1 MSVPQAETPMMR
13 QFNAIK
19 REHPDKLLF
28 YRMGD
33 FYEMFGDDAIV
44 GAEILQIALTSRDK
58 KKKNSLPMCGVP
70 YKAYEQYLNK
80 LTAAGYRVAI
90 CEQLEDPAKAKGL
103 VNRDVVRVV
112 TPGTT
117 VSPQLIDPDRNH
129 YLLAINVVLRSKC
142 IGIAFADL
150 STGEF
155 EVAEFQLDESHRFY
169 DFLAQLSPQEVI
181 LTQSRSEAESIF
193 LEELVR
199 RMAQLLD
206 KENTTELKSAAIP
219 GHRSGL
225 PGEHVFPSTGRFNF
239 IDPYHFDSAATQRS
253 LKKHFQTLNLSGF
266 GIDDLPYGISAAGA
280 LLRYLEDT
288 QKCDLNHLTSL
299 KRHAFEKIMLLD
311 EATVANLELFESQ
324 SGVRKHTL
332 FHILNHTCTPMGS
345 RLFRQWLRQPL
356 LDAEEINQRY
366 DSVEEF
372 RNNFM
377 LCEKFRQS
385 LEFIQDLP
393 RIMGRITLPVAG
405 VNDLIALRESLE
417 PLQILP
423 VYFSELNSTLLE
435 EVSEKFDPLTDLL
448 DLLNQKLKEVPSL
461 KLTEGGYIADGVSE
475 ELDHLRDISRNSK
488 EYLNQMLQRERELT
502 GITSLKISY
511 NKVFGYF
518 LEVSNA
524 HKSSVPENYIRKQT
538 LVNAERYITADLKEF
553 EEKILSAEERI
564 GELEYELFQ
573 QLKIELN
580 SNTLRVQKTAQNIA
594 VADTLAGLAHVAE
607 HSHYTR
613 PSLESLDSPRKL
625 FLRECRHP
633 VIERIDLG
641 EEFVPNDLDL
651 QDAKCRIMLITGPNM
666 AGKSTYMRQVALNI
680 LMAQCGCFVAAS
692 KADLSVVDRIF
703 TRVGASDNLTLGQS
717 TFMLEMNEAA
727 AILNN
732 ATDRSLI
739 ILDEIGRGTSTF
751 DGISIAWAIVE
762 FLHKLNALTLCAT
775 HYHEL
780 TALAQ
785 ELKGIEN
792 FSVRV
797 EEEGEQIVFL
807 RKIVSGESDKSYGVQ
822 VARLA
827 GLPKSVVKR
836 ALDVMEQLEEASM
849 VRHLPV
855 HKDITEKKQDLS
867 AEIREKPVST
877 RYDSGDADPQLSM
890 FPEKSLFLD
899 ELRDLNLNEMT
910 PLQALNYLH
919 ELTDRLKE

>member
-19 REHPDKLLF
+19 KEHPDKLLF

-70 YKAYEQYLNK
+70 YKAYEHYLNK
-80 LTAAGYRVAI
+80 LTSAGYKVAI

-103 VNRDVVRVV
+103 VTRDVVRVV

-155 EVAEFQLDESHRFY
+155 EVAEFNLNESNLFY

-193 LEELVR
+193 LEELVQ
-199 RMAQLLD
+199 RMTQLLE
-206 KENTTELKSAAIP
+206 KRNTTELKSAAFHEHKP
-219 GHRSGL
+219 GL
-225 PGEHVFPSTGRFNF
+225 QDKNAFPTTGRFNF
-239 IDPYHFDSAATQRS
+239 IDPYHFDYAATHRS
-253 LKKHFQTLNLSGF
+253 LKEHFETLNLSGF
-266 GIDDLPYGISAAGA
+266 GIDDLPNGISAAGA
-280 LLRYLEDT
+280 LLRYLEET
-288 QKCDLNHLTSL
+288 QKCDLSHLTSL
-299 KRHAFEKIMLLD
+299 RRHSFDKNMLLD
-311 EATVANLELFESQ
+311 ESTVANLELFESQ

-332 FHILNHTCTPMGS
+332 FNILNHTCTPMGA

-356 LDAEEINQRY
+356 LNAEEINQRY

-377 LCEKFRQS
+377 LCGKFRQS
-385 LEFIQDLP
+385 LKFIQDLP
-393 RIMGRITLPVAG
+393 RIIGRITLPVAG

-417 PLQILP
+417 PLQNLSD
-423 VYFSELNSTLLE
+423 YFSEFNSPLLKE
-435 EVSEKFDPLTDLL
+435 IDENFDSLTDLL
-448 DLLNQKLKEVPSL
+448 DLLNQQLKGVPSL
-461 KLTEGGYIADGVSE
+461 KLREGGYIADGVSE
-475 ELDHLRDISRNSK
+475 ELDQLRDISRNSK
-488 EYLNQMLQRERELT
+488 EYLNQMLQSERELT

-538 LVNAERYITADLKEF
+538 LVNAERYITSELKEF
-553 EEKILSAEERI
+553 EEKILTAEERI
-564 GELEYELFQ
+564 GELEYKIFQ
-573 QLKIELN
+573 QLKVKLN
-580 SNTLRVQKTAQNIA
+580 TNSLRVQKTAHDIA
-594 VADTLAGLAHVAE
+594 IADTLAGLAHVAE
-607 HSHYTR
+607 HNNYIR
-613 PSLESLDSPRKL
+613 PSLGSLDSPRKL
-625 FLRECRHP
+625 LLKECRHP

-651 QDAKCRIMLITGPNM
+651 QDANCRIMLITGPNM

-680 LMAQCGCFVAAS
+680 LMAQCGSFVAAS
-692 KADLSVVDRIF
+692 RAEFSVVDRIF
-703 TRVGASDNLTLGQS
+703 TRVGASDNLTIGQS

-732 ATDRSLI
+732 ATERSLI

-762 FLHKLNALTLCAT
+762 YLHKLNALTLCAT

-780 TALAQ
+780 TALSQ
-785 ELKGIEN
+785 EFKGIEN

-797 EEEGEQIVFL
+797 EEEGEKIVFL
-807 RKIVSGESDKSYGVQ
+807 RKIVLGESDKSYGVQ

-836 ALDVMEQLEEASM
+836 ALNLMEQLEETSM
-849 VRHLPV
+849 VRHLPI
-855 HKDITEKKQDLS
+855 HNSIEKNQDLP
-867 AEIREKPVST
+867 AEKSEKQV
-877 RYDSGDADPQLSM
+877 RAVNDHRNADSQLSM
-890 FPEKSLFLD
+890 FPEESLILD
-899 ELRDLNLNEMT
+899 ELFDLNLNKMT
-910 PLQALNYLH
+910 PLQALIYLH
-919 ELTDRLKE
+919 ELIERLKK

>member
-1 MSVPQAETPMMR
+1 MSVPQVETPMMR

-19 REHPDKLLF
+19 REHPDKILF

-80 LTAAGYRVAI
+80 LTSAGYKVAI
-90 CEQLEDPAKAKGL
+90 CEQLEDPAKVKGL
-103 VNRDVVRVV
+103 VTRDVVRVV

-117 VSPQLIDPDRNH
+117 VSPQLIEPDRNH

-155 EVAEFQLDESHRFY
+155 EVSEFNLDESHRFY
-169 DFLAQLSPQEVI
+169 DFLSQLSPQEVI

-193 LEELVR
+193 LDELVK
-199 RMAQLLD
+199 RMAQLID
-206 KENTTELKSAAIP
+206 RENISELKSNALSDCSS
-219 GHRSGL
+219 GRSN
-225 PGEHVFPSTGRFNF
+225 ENVFPSTGRFNF
-239 IDPYHFDSAATQRS
+239 IDPYHFDPEATHKS

-266 GIDDLPYGISAAGA
+266 GIDDSPHGKSAAGA
-280 LLRYLEDT
+280 LLRYLEET
-288 QKCDLNHLTSL
+288 QKCDLSHLTSL
-299 KRHAFEKIMLLD
+299 RRHTFEKTMLLD
-311 EATVANLELFESQ
+311 EATVVNLELFESQ
-324 SGVRKHTL
+324 SGIRKNTL
-332 FHILNHTCTPMGS
+332 FHILNNTCTPMGA

-356 LDAEEINQRY
+356 LDAEEINHRY

-372 RNNFM
+372 KNNFM

-385 LEFIQDLP
+385 LKLIQDLP

-405 VNDLIALRESLE
+405 VNDLVALRESLG
-417 PLQILP
+417 PLQTIP
-423 VYFSELNSTLLE
+423 IYFSQMNSYLLKE
-435 EVSEKFDPLTDLL
+435 IYKKFDPLNDIL
-448 DLLNQKLKEVPSL
+448 DFLNCQLKEVPSL
-461 KLTEGGYIADGVSE
+461 KLREGGYIGDGVSE

-488 EYLNQMLQRERELT
+488 EFLNKMLQRERELT
-502 GITSLKISY
+502 GITSLKLSY
-511 NKVFGYF
+511 NKVFGYY

-538 LVNAERYITADLKEF
+538 LVNAERYITSGLKEF

-573 QLKIELN
+573 QIKVELN
-580 SNTLRVQKTAQNIA
+580 SNNLRVQKTAEDIA
-594 VADTLAGLAHVAE
+594 VADILAGLAYVAE
-607 HSHYTR
+607 HNNYAR
-613 PSLESLDSPRKL
+613 PNLTPLDSPRKL
-625 FLRECRHP
+625 FFRECRHP
-633 VIERIDLG
+633 VIEQIDLG

-651 QDAKCRIMLITGPNM
+651 RDEKCRIMLITGPNM
-666 AGKSTYMRQVALNI
+666 AGKSTFMRQVALNI
-680 LMAQCGCFVAAS
+680 LMAQCGCFVAAA

-732 ATDRSLI
+732 ATERSLI

-762 FLHKLNALTLCAT
+762 FLHKLNSLTLCAT

-785 ELKGIEN
+785 ELKGIQN
-792 FSVRV
+792 FSVCV

-807 RKIVSGESDKSYGVQ
+807 RKILMGESDKSYGVQ

-836 ALDVMEQLEEASM
+836 ALEVMEQLEKTSM
-849 VRHLPV
+849 VRHLPI
-855 HKDITEKKQDLS
+855 HNNTERKNDLS
-867 AEIREKPVST
+867 AETKEKPVT
-877 RYDSGDADPQLSM
+877 TQNDSEYTKLQLSL
-890 FPEKSLFLD
+890 FPKESLLFD
-899 ELRDLNLNEMT
+899 ELQHLNLNEMT
-910 PLQALNYLH
+910 PLQALNYLY
-919 ELTDRLKE
+919 ELTNNLKK

>member
-44 GAEILQIALTSRDK
+44 GAKILQIALTSRDK
-58 KKKNSLPMCGVP
+58 NKENSLPMCGVP

-80 LTAAGYRVAI
+80 LTAAGYKVAI
-90 CEQLEDPAKAKGL
+90 CEQMEDPAKAQGL

-129 YLLAINVVLRSKC
+129 YLLSVNVVLRSKC
-142 IGIAFADL
+142 LGIAFADL

-155 EVAEFQLDESHRFY
+155 EVAEFQLNESHRFY
-169 DFLAQLSPQEVI
+169 DFLAQLTPQEII
-181 LTQSRSEAESIF
+181 LTQSRSEAESMF
-193 LEELVR
+193 LEELVQ
-199 RMAQLLD
+199 RMGQLLD
-206 KENTTELKSAAIP
+206 RSNRVEIDSITYPGKGTEIP
-219 GHRSGL
+219 N
-225 PGEHVFPSTGRFNF
+225 EKVFPSTGRFNF
-239 IDPYHFDSAATQRS
+239 IDPYYFDPAATQRS
-253 LKKHFQTLNLSGF
+253 LKKYFRTLNLSGF
-266 GIDDLPYGISAAGA
+266 GIDDLPHGISAAGA
-280 LLRYLEDT
+280 LLRYLEET
-288 QKCDLNHLTSL
+288 QKCDLSHLTSL
-299 KRHAFEKIMLLD
+299 RRHVFEKSMLLD

-332 FHILNHTCTPMGS
+332 FHVLNHTQTPMGA

-356 LDAEEINQRY
+356 LDVDEINQRF
-366 DSVEEF
+366 DGVEEF

-385 LEFIQDLP
+385 LETIQDLP
-393 RIMGRITLPVAG
+393 RIMGRITLPVVG
-405 VNDLIALRESLE
+405 VNDLVALRESLE
-417 PLQILP
+417 PVQNLP
-423 VYFSELNSTLLE
+423 VYFAELRSLLL
-435 EVSEKFDPLTDLL
+435 KTIADNFDPLI
-448 DLLNQKLKEVPSL
+448 DLLNLLNQRLKHSPSVKLR
-461 KLTEGGYIADGVSE
+461 EGGYIADGVSK
-475 ELDHLRDISRNSK
+475 ELDQLRDISRNSK
-488 EYLNQMLQRERELT
+488 EYLNQMLLREREQT
-502 GITSLKISY
+502 GIASLKISF
-511 NKVFGYF
+511 NKVFGYY
-518 LEVSNA
+518 LEVSNVY
-524 HKSSVPENYIRKQT
+524 KSSVPDYYIRKQT

-553 EEKILSAEERI
+553 EEKILTAEERI
-564 GELEYELFQ
+564 AELEYELFLE
-573 QLKIELN
+573 LKTELN
-580 SNTLRVQKTAQNIA
+580 SQIKRVQQTAQNIA

-607 HSHYTR
+607 HNHYVR
-613 PSLESLDSPRKL
+613 PVLQALEAPRKM
-625 FLRECRHP
+625 FLKDSRHP

-641 EEFVPNDLDL
+641 EAFVPNDLDL
-651 QDAKCRIMLITGPNM
+651 QETKCRIMLITGPNM

-692 KADLSVVDRIF
+692 KSEFSVVDRIF

-717 TFMLEMNEAA
+717 TFMLEMNEAS

-762 FLHKLNALTLCAT
+762 HLHKLNALTLCAT

-780 TALAQ
+780 TALSQ

-807 RKIVSGESDKSYGVQ
+807 RKIVSGEADKSYGVQ

-836 ALDVMEQLEEASM
+836 ALVVMEQLEETSM
-849 VRHLPV
+849 VHHLPV
-855 HKDITEKKQDLS
+855 HNNKTEKNQELP
-867 AEIREKPVST
+867 AEISEKPINAW
-877 RYDSGDADPQLSM
+877 YDSGDTDPQLSM
-890 FPEKSLFLD
+890 FPEESLYLD
-899 ELRDLNLNEMT
+899 ELRKLNLNEMT
-910 PLQALNYLH
+910 PLQALNFLH
-919 ELTDRLKE
+919 ELTDRLKN